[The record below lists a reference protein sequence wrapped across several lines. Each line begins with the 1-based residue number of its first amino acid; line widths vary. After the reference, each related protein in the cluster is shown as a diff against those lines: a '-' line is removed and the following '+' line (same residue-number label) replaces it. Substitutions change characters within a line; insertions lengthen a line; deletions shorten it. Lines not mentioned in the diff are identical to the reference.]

1 MRATLIAATLILI
14 GQCGWAGAQEKFDL
28 RLHWTKGDTH
38 QMSVTLDQTIIQ
50 TLGPAHQETS
60 QTMSVTYTFKVD
72 DVDAQG
78 NATISVHY
86 DAVRFHAKTPSGVV
100 DYDPTKPA
108 TGPVPVMVTALV
120 SLVGQSYSVTV
131 NPHGTVTQVA
141 GVQKM
146 LDNVLSHLTISE
158 GVLRFAVEKTIRQQ
172 LSEANL
178 KQSLGD
184 VFAPFPDHPV
194 AIGES
199 WSRTTPVTM
208 GFPMNVETTYT
219 LQSRDNG
226 IATISVA
233 GKVATAPNAM
243 MDLGAVKM
251 DYHLKGQQT
260 GSLEIIESS
269 GWTRAATLSQHLEGQ
284 ATVRGPNVDPQTIPV
299 TIQTE
304 VKSEQ
309 K

>member
-1 MRATLIAATLILI
+1 MRTTFIAAILLLIAQCGRAT
-14 GQCGWAGAQEKFDL
+14 AQDKFDL
-28 RLHWTKGDTH
+28 RLHWVKGDAH
-38 QMSVTLDQTIIQ
+38 QMSVTLDQLIEQ

-60 QTMSVTYTFKVD
+60 QTMGVTYTFKVE

-86 DAVRFHAKTPSGVV
+86 DAVKFHAKTPSGVV

-108 TGPVPVMVTALV
+108 TGPMPVMVTALA

-131 NPHGTVTQVA
+131 DPHGTVTHVA
-141 GVQKM
+141 GLQKM
-146 LDNVLSHLTISE
+146 LENVLAHLTISE

-178 KQSLGD
+178 KQSLRD

-194 AIGES
+194 AVGES
-199 WSRTTPVTM
+199 WTRTTPITM

-219 LQSRDNG
+219 LQGRDNG
-226 IATISVA
+226 IATISIT

-243 MDLGAVKM
+243 MDMGAVKM
-251 DYHLKGQQT
+251 DYNLKGDQT

-269 GWTRAATLSQHLEGQ
+269 GWTRAATLSQHLSGN
-284 ATVRGPNVDPQTIPV
+284 ATVRGPNVDPQTVPV
-299 TIQTE
+299 IIETE

>member
-1 MRATLIAATLILI
+1 MRLTFIAATFLLVV
-14 GQCGWAGAQEKFDL
+14 QCGWVSAQEKFDL
-28 RLHWTKGDTH
+28 RLRWAKGDTH
-38 QMSVTLDQTIIQ
+38 QMSVTLDQIIEQ
-50 TLGPAHQETS
+50 TLGPAHQATS
-60 QTMSVTYTFKVD
+60 QTMGVTYTFKVE

-86 DAVRFHAKTPSGVV
+86 DAVKFHAKTPSGVV

-108 TGPVPVMVTALV
+108 NGPLPVMVTALA
-120 SLVGQSYSVTV
+120 SLVGQSYAVIV

-141 GVQKM
+141 GIQKM
-146 LDNVLSHLTISE
+146 LENVLSHLTIAE

-178 KQSLGD
+178 KQSLRD
-184 VFAPFPDHPV
+184 IFAPLPDHPV

-199 WSRTTPVTM
+199 WTRRTPVTM

-219 LQSRDNG
+219 LQGRDNG
-226 IATISVA
+226 IATISVT

-251 DYHLKGQQT
+251 DYNLKGEQT

-269 GWTRAATLSQHLEGQ
+269 GWTRASTLSQHLSGN
-284 ATVRGPNVDPQTIPV
+284 ATVRGPNVDPQTVPV
-299 TIQTE
+299 VIQAE
-304 VKSEQ
+304 VRSEQ